1 MGLQGQAGGPD
12 TGQPDPHHRGGTR
25 LTGGQAMAGP
35 LGAQAGKTAALA
47 IELETAVGTPDPL
60 GGIAMAI
67 EPGPPFAPQP
77 TAQQPVGERGRGQ
90 G

>member
-1 MGLQGQAGGPD
+1 
-12 TGQPDPHHRGGTR
+12 
-25 LTGGQAMAGP
+25 MAGS

-67 EPGPPFAPQP
+67 EPGPALAPQP
-77 TAQQPVGERGRGQ
+77 ATQ
-90 G
+90 